1 MAKGAFGADER
12 RPAPGDSSVLRSEAI
27 EVFGFGF
34 WVWGWSLSEAIL
46 ALIIKKQM
54 AATEWQ
60 LKPCESRFRAVF
72 LGWKLGGK
80 LVVKNGVRS

>member
-1 MAKGAFGADER
+1 MNRQVFK
-12 RPAPGDSSVLRSEAI
+12 SEAT
-27 EVFGFGF
+27 EVLGFRF
-34 WVWGWSLSEAIL
+34 WVLVWFLSEAIL

-60 LKPCESRFRAVF
+60 LKPCGSRVRAVF

-80 LVVKNGVRS
+80 LVVKNEVRS